1 MGAHDSFQIQ
11 SLIIEFE
18 MNHML
23 PLALLKIITKLLR
36 EVFPDVFSYPLL
48 VYSHRPLHIQRLV
61 PPQEV
66 GHEIESCD
74 GNCDKLQLGDR

>member
-23 PLALLKIITKLLR
+23 PLALSKIITKLLQ
-36 EVFPDVFSYPLL
+36 EVFPDVS
-48 VYSHRPLHIQRLV
+48 
-61 PPQEV
+61 
-66 GHEIESCD
+66 GA
-74 GNCDKLQLGDR
+74 NQLKVI